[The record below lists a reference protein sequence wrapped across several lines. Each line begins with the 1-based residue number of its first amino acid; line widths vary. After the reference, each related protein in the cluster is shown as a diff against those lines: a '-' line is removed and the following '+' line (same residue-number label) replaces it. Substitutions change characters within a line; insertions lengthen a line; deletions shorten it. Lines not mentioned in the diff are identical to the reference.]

1 MQATN
6 LLVSSRRHPLCRVNS
21 SIKTRDTHLSPTP
34 SLTPIAQASAASIQ
48 NLFALSGTLYV
59 RLSSPSQASP
69 FRLVRCC
76 CVQVYWAPRR
86 EDSLRHVRWWLDLH
100 RGPQA
105 LTRDKGSQTRWRDH
119 PQAKWMY
126 AWRQVWRSRHT
137 LLESFPSYLIALTA
151 CTMPPVSESSVS
163 VAVQLVCCAV

>member
-6 LLVSSRRHPLCRVNS
+6 LLVSSRRHPFCRVNS

-137 LLESFPSYLIALTA
+137 LLESFPSYLLALTA